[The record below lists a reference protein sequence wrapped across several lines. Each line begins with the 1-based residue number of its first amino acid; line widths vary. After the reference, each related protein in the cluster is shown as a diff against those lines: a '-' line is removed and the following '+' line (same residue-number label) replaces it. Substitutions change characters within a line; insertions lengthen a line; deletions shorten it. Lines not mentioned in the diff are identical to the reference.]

1 MASAPTVTPTS
12 DSGLDASSDEELRLL
27 TVDEVATIL
36 RLKPWAV
43 NERLKSGE
51 IPSVYLGAK
60 SRRVRLSDLRTYIE
74 GLPTTRPS
82 S

>member
-1 MASAPTVTPTS
+1 MASAPTVAPTT
-12 DSGLDASSDEELRLL
+12 DSGSLDDEVRLL

-51 IPSVYLGAK
+51 IPSVYLGSK
-60 SRRVRLSDLRTYIE
+60 SRRVRFSDLRAYIDD
-74 GLPTTRPS
+74 LPTTRPS